1 MSAPGDTPA
10 AAALVPAR
18 WFDGRSSQ
26 ARAVLVGL
34 HPAPGGPSLS
44 VHPVGAP
51 GGAALHLSWREVGWP
66 EAWSV
71 RRPQQRVVVDLHA
84 HGSLEID
91 AVAAWHSA
99 LAAAGDRP
107 RLAQRM
113 QTRWGIFLA
122 MLLAGMLGL
131 ALFYRYG
138 TPWLATQLARW
149 VPLGWETALAN
160 HGLAQMD
167 DGMLKPSAL
176 PRARQEA
183 LRARFQGLTQTLAMA
198 PALQRYPGYAPQW
211 SLAFRRGMGANAF
224 ALPGGTVVLTDEI
237 VQVAE
242 RQGLGDEA
250 LVGVLAHEIG
260 HVAYRHTTRMLVQQG
275 VLQMGLELAL
285 GDVSGLLSSGSALLT
300 AMSYSRA
307 HEREADCF
315 ALGLMHRAA
324 LPTAPMGDLLL
335 AMAQDARSGGKDP
348 QPGKATEPGQD
359 EAHPVW
365 SLLSSHPD
373 TAERARALRAG
384 QALGCS

>member
-44 VHPVGAP
+44 VHPVAAP
-51 GGAALHLSWREVGWP
+51 GGAALRLSWREVGWP

>member
-51 GGAALHLSWREVGWP
+51 GGEALHLSWREVGWP
-66 EAWSV
+66 EAWSA

-250 LVGVLAHEIG
+250 LAGVLAHEIG

-335 AMAQDARSGGKDP
+335 AMVQDARSGGKDP

-359 EAHPVW
+359 EAHPIW

-384 QALGCS
+384 QAPGCS

>member
-1 MSAPGDTPA
+1 MPAPGATPA
-10 AAALVPAR
+10 PAALVPAR

-44 VHPVGAP
+44 VHPVAAP
-51 GGAALHLSWREVGWP
+51 GGEALHLPWRAVGWP
-66 EAWSV
+66 EAWSA
-71 RRPQQRVVVDLHA
+71 RRPQQRVVVDLRA

-122 MLLAGMLGL
+122 MLLAGVLGL

-149 VPLGWETALAN
+149 VPLGWETALADQ
-160 HGLAQMD
+160 GLAQMD
-167 DGMLKPSAL
+167 DGMLKPSQL

-183 LRARFQGLTQTLAMA
+183 LRARFQGLTQAMA
-198 PALQRYPGYAPQW
+198 TVPALQRYPGYAPRW
-211 SLAFRRGMGANAF
+211 SLQFRRGMGANAF

-237 VQVAE
+237 VQVAA

-250 LVGVLAHEIG
+250 LAGVLAHEIG

-285 GDVSGLLSSGSALLT
+285 GDVSGLLASGSALLT

-315 ALGLMHRAA
+315 ALGLMRRAA

-373 TAERARALRAG
+373 TAGRARALRAG
-384 QALGCS
+384 QTPGCS